1 MDNTDFLNQYSWVL
15 KVLDSCENEAQ
26 VETTMKLF
34 DLYIKK
40 YDKKFSEKQMN
51 TLVSNFEKEKK
62 GKLFKTRKK
71 TSNFLSK
78 VSQFFLF

>member
-1 MDNTDFLNQYSWVL
+1 MNDFLNQYSWVL

-34 DLYIKK
+34 DLYIKRYNK
-40 YDKKFSEKQMN
+40 NFSEKQMN

>member
-1 MDNTDFLNQYSWVL
+1 
-15 KVLDSCENEAQ
+15 
-26 VETTMKLF
+26 MKLF

>member
-1 MDNTDFLNQYSWVL
+1 MDNNDFLNQYSWVL

-34 DLYIKK
+34 DLYVKK
-40 YDKKFSEKQMN
+40 YDKKFGEKQMN

-62 GKLFKTRKK
+62 AKLYKTRKRK
-71 TSNFLSK
+71 GTILST

>member
-34 DLYIKK
+34 DLYVKR
-40 YDKKFSEKQMN
+40 YNKKFSEKQMN